1 MLKVD
6 NLKKTFQVSGDD
18 DVQALK
24 GVSITVE
31 TGEFFTLLG
40 HSGSGKSTFIRSVA
54 GLEEP
59 DSGEITI
66 MDEEVYSSSKN
77 IIMPTEERPI
87 GMVFQ
92 SYAIWPHM
100 SVSDN
105 VAFPLIYGV
114 RGRGSKLP
122 KAQIQDAVMEA
133 LEVVRMG
140 NLASRATTQLSGG
153 QQQRVA
159 LARALVRKPK
169 LLLLDEPLSNLD
181 AQLREEMRIEV
192 KEMVGSLGITTLYVT
207 HDQTEAL
214 TMSDRVGVIKD
225 GVLLE
230 VGDPYELYTR
240 PKTREVAQFLG
251 AANVIN
257 GEVAHVD
264 GVWVV
269 NTAIGQ
275 LQANL
280 LVDAGDGR
288 SIAVVVRP
296 EAITCTSDLS
306 IEGENV
312 FEGTVTKTVFLGSM
326 FDAEVDVANHPFR
339 VTLDFRE
346 PFEKGQR
353 VKITIPR
360 EHCLAI
366 ND

>member
-1 MLKVD
+1 MLKVEQ
-6 NLKKTFQVSGDD
+6 LKKTFQIAGAD

-24 GVSITVE
+24 GVSVTVA

-66 MDEEVYSSSKN
+66 MDQEVYSSSKN

-100 SVSDN
+100 SVADN
-105 VAFPLIYGV
+105 VAFPLVHGV
-114 RGRGSKLP
+114 RRKSNKLP
-122 KAQIQDAVMEA
+122 KAKIKEAVMEA
-133 LEVVRMG
+133 LEIVRLG

-181 AQLREEMRIEV
+181 AKLREEMRIEV

-230 VGDPYELYTR
+230 VGDPYELYTKPR
-240 PKTREVAQFLG
+240 TREVAQFLG

-264 GVWVV
+264 GVSVV
-269 NTAIGQ
+269 KTAIGQ
-275 LQANL
+275 LQANVL
-280 LVDAGDGR
+280 ADVIDG
-288 SIAVVVRP
+288 SSVAVVVRP
-296 EAITCTSDLS
+296 EAIACTADLS
-306 IEGENV
+306 VEGENV

-326 FDAEVDVANHPFR
+326 FDAEIDVNNTPFR
-339 VTLDFRE
+339 VVLDFRK
-346 PFEKGQR
+346 PLEKGQR

-366 ND
+366 NE